1 MIEQETDTV
10 EPVASVQRPT
20 PMNSLVAAAQRITRK
35 TIERR
40 DKRQTTLAQQW
51 QEDAWDMYD
60 LVGEQRFLADTL
72 SNRLGQARLYVG
84 KLNTDDP
91 TAAPEPVTEGK
102 PADAWS
108 FFAGGS
114 SAKVAQLISRLGV
127 NLFVAG
133 DGWLVGIPRELLDQ
147 TRTDQPDL
155 EDELVE
161 DDEPLNIVP
170 IIPGDDNTDMG
181 SLEWRML
188 SVSEVT
194 FNREGTVTIT
204 MGEGK
209 DEKITSSP
217 DDIFLIRVWRPH
229 PRRWWQANSPTKA
242 SLPVL
247 RELVSLTMDVS
258 AQVDSRLA
266 GAGILL
272 VPQSAS
278 DAVRRQSQQD
288 EDDDSDP
295 FTESLIEAM
304 TTPIND
310 RSSAAAVV
318 PLVLTVPDE
327 TVEKFKHISFAGE
340 LSAEAMQLREEAI
353 RRLALGQ
360 DAPPEILLGVAD
372 MNHWGAW
379 LVREDTVITHI
390 EPPLALVCDALT
402 SQFLHPVLVD
412 QGMSEEEASQYVIW
426 YDVDHLIMR
435 PNRSSDAAQLHAA
448 GVISDEAYRDA
459 AGFDESD
466 APKGATLDV
475 AVSTALDMVRAAPSL
490 AQQPGLP
497 ALVDQLRAVIEGKPA
512 PEAPAAPQPPAP
524 STPPAED
531 DQSQDDQPSGAS
543 EEGPPNTSEDDAPD
557 IAASAVPVFVRDGQ
571 VTRPV
576 MIPVSHGGE

>member
-1 MIEQETDTV
+1 MIEQETDTI
-10 EPVASVQRPT
+10 EPVGSVQRQRPT
-20 PMNSLVAAAQRITRK
+20 PMNSLVAAAQRITKK

-102 PADAWS
+102 PAEAWS
-108 FFAGGS
+108 FFANGS
-114 SAKVAQLISRLGV
+114 AAKISQLTSRLGV

-133 DGWLVGIPRELLDQ
+133 DGWFVGIPKDLLDR
-147 TRTDQPDL
+147 TRTDQPDPE
-155 EDELVE
+155 EDLVDQE
-161 DDEPLNIVP
+161 TTPDHIDP
-170 IIPGDDNTDMG
+170 IIPGDANTDMG

-194 FNREGTVTIT
+194 FGREGTVSIAL
-204 MGEGK
+204 GEGK
-209 DEKITSSP
+209 NEKIVASP
-217 DDIFLIRVWRPH
+217 DDVFLIRVWRPH
-229 PRRWWQANSPTKA
+229 PRRWWQANSPTRA

-247 RELVSLTMDVS
+247 RELVGLTMEIS
-258 AQVDSRLA
+258 AKIDSRLA
-266 GAGILL
+266 GAGVLL

-278 DAVRRQSQQD
+278 DAIRRKAQIED
-288 EDDDSDP
+288 DDDSDP
-295 FTESLIEAM
+295 FVESLIDAM
-304 TTPIND
+304 TTPITD

-327 TVEKFKHISFAGE
+327 TVEKFKHISFADASSDK
-340 LSAEAMQLREEAI
+340 SADRDEAI

-379 LVREDTVITHI
+379 LVREDTVVTHI
-390 EPPLALVCDALT
+390 EPPLALICDALT
-402 SQFLHPVLVD
+402 SQFLHPILVD
-412 QGMSEEEASQYVIW
+412 QGMSDEQAAQYVIW
-426 YDVDHLIMR
+426 FDVDHLIMR
-435 PNRSSDAAQLHAA
+435 PNRSSDAKELHAA
-448 GVISDEAYRDA
+448 GVISDEALRDA
-459 AGFDESD
+459 TGFDEAD
-466 APKGATLDV
+466 APKGETLDM

-490 AQQPGLP
+490 AQAPGLP

-512 PEAPAAPQPPAP
+512 PE
-524 STPPAED
+524 TPPASQPPPED
-531 DQSQDDQPSGAS
+531 QPDSEEPSGAS
-543 EEGPPNTSEDDAPD
+543 EEGPPNTSEEPPPED
-557 IAASAVPVFVRDGQ
+557 IAASSVPTVLVRDG
-571 VTRPV
+571 VTRPL
-576 MIPVSHGGE
+576 MIPISHGGD